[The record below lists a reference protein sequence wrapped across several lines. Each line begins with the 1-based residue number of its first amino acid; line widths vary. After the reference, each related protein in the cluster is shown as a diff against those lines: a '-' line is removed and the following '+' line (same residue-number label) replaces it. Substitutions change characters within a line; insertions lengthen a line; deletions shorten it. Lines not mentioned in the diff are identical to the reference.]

1 MLALAALAARRAEG
15 KGAWLAKPP
24 ARHVVLQGAFLSPTD
39 LGSLDGG
46 GPVQEAKNGH
56 DVCGGTN
63 DLPGTTSQLTSLV
76 ESGVWGP
83 FSPQATYTSGGP
95 IDITVVVDDHKYGHL
110 EFRLC
115 LPAEGESKVTQTT
128 QSCLNSHVLK
138 FDPVYTAKLQPD
150 ATMRP
155 GNDNPGD
162 FAGKE
167 NINSNHNRS
176 KCQQRKVLYPG
187 PATPVGS
194 CCSGADLVQG
204 GKCSPE
210 EANTDRWLLPGPI
223 NTKKPTGAVVSEYFM
238 RYMLPAGVTCTRCTL
253 QMYYQQGYSETTQTQ
268 PDAYPRGI
276 WNCADIAIVAPPV
289 PAPSKTPLI
298 IGAAVGAAVLFL
310 LVALCVVAWKKGLRC
325 CIVVQDESRVGGTQ
339 HTRRRD
345 GGSKEGDHSESAR
358 NTQQQMESPT
368 IGGRFRDIY
377 QRVSMRSQAMMGA
390 GGGGG
395 GPMGGSMRGGGVADA
410 EQQPERLAAGR
421 GVFLEP
427 MGDALLRS
435 VQGKAKPPP
444 PPGAGAG
451 GRVPPT
457 PPPPPPPPPDGD
469 DYNNERNPRHS
480 LDV

>member
-1 MLALAALAARRAEG
+1 MAPCSLVLLLALVAHTAWLAQG
-15 KGAWLAKPP
+15 KGAWLARPP
-24 ARHVVLQGAFLSPTD
+24 ARQVVLQGAFLAPAD

-46 GPVQEAKNGH
+46 GPVNEVKNGH

-63 DLPGTTSQLTSLV
+63 SLPGTTSLLTNMG
-76 ESGVWGP
+76 ENGVWGGNLT
-83 FSPQATYTSGGP
+83 PQGSYTSGGP
-95 IDITVVVDDHKYGHL
+95 IDITVVVDDHQYGHL

-115 LPAEGESKVTQTT
+115 LPAEGEGKVTQTT

-138 FDPVYTAKLQPD
+138 FDPVYTAKLQAD
-150 ATMRP
+150 VTMRP

-167 NINSNHNRS
+167 NINSNHKRS
-176 KCQQRKVLYPG
+176 KCPQRKVAYAV
-187 PATPVGS
+187 PAAPVGS

-210 EANTDRWLLPGPI
+210 EANTERWLLPNPI
-223 NTKKPTGAVVSEYFM
+223 PKKQPNGAIGSEYLM
-238 RYMLPAGVTCTRCTL
+238 RYILPVGVTCTRCTL
-253 QMYYQQGYSETTQTQ
+253 QMYYQQGYTAATQV
-268 PDAYPRGI
+268 DAYPRGI
-276 WNCADIAIVAPPV
+276 WNCADVAIVAPPV

-298 IGAAVGAAVLFL
+298 IGAAVGAAVLVL

-325 CIVVQDESRVGGTQ
+325 CVIMHDENHVGGGTQ

-345 GGSKEGDHSESAR
+345 GGSKEGDYSDSAR

-377 QRVSMRSQAMMGA
+377 QRVSMRSQALM

-395 GPMGGSMRGGGVADA
+395 SMRADA

-444 PPGAGAG
+444 PPGAG

-457 PPPPPPPPPDGD
+457 PPPPPPPDGD
-469 DYNNERNPRHS
+469 DYDVNPRHS